1 MKYTGSAQD
10 PPLALTRRSVVG
22 DGQGCHRSDQRRRP
36 LGSNRGDRSLAD
48 ELSRVRRHV
57 PPMVGSMINEEIK
70 ALVQGKNFATI
81 STLLPS
87 GQIQTHVVWV
97 DCDDDHIV
105 INTEV
110 ELRKFKNV
118 QADPR
123 ATVTI
128 WDKKNPYY
136 FAEVRGRV
144 RRDRDWTGGASEHRR
159 ACPEVPRHRLSRRV
173 DHSERVILRIAPDS
187 QILFARGI
195 HDVRR

>member
-1 MKYTGSAQD
+1 
-10 PPLALTRRSVVG
+10 VG
-22 DGQGCHRSDQRRRP
+22 
-36 LGSNRGDRSLAD
+36 LVIND
-48 ELSRVRRHV
+48 EV
-57 PPMVGSMINEEIK
+57 K
-70 ALVQGKNFATI
+70 ALVRGKNFATI

-123 ATVTI
+123 VTITI

-144 RRDRDWTGGASEHRR
+144 VQTVTGPEAR
-159 ACPEVPRHRLSRRV
+159 ANIDALAQKYTEADYPDELIQ
-173 DHSERVILRIAPDS
+173 SERVILKIAPTS
-187 QILFARGI
+187 QIVFARGM
-195 HDVRR
+195 HDIRR